1 MHFFRLPLVA
11 LAGLLLAPAAF
22 AADTSPN
29 AGDAGLLQL
38 AQANGPGKDGK
49 NKQQKKADKPN
60 SGQKQKAQ
68 AQNQQHPKQPPKPQ
82 AQPKPKPKAE
92 PKPKPAPKPK
102 AEPKPKPAPKPKAE
116 PKPAPK
122 PKAEPKPAPKPKAE
136 PKPVPKPKAEPKPA
150 PKPKAEPKPAPKPKA
165 DGKPKQD
172 AKPKPAPKPNKDGQ
186 KPEPKKRS
194 VQDVAPSLEPKP
206 DSEPGPEPTP
216 DPKPEPA
223 PEEPKVPDEPAS
235 KPDPTPVKPDQK
247 PGGNNGQKDGKNQ
260 GGKNQGGKNQGG
272 KNQGGKNQDGQK
284 QSGQKPNGQ
293 KPNGQKKDAQKPAG
307 QQKSGQKPN
316 AQQKDG
322 QKKTNQ
328 PSATQQ
334 KASPQRNRDGDRTR
348 QGTRDGSR
356 DGDRNRQGSRD
367 GSRDGSRNG
376 NKAWD
381 RRNADWDRRD
391 RDRDRN
397 RHPRYGEY
405 RKDWQR
411 DNRHYRRGVD
421 RDELSSRDL
430 LTGLAIGAVVGA
442 AAPVLFDNGQRR
454 FVEDDGRVYVY
465 GNDRQ
470 RFDVYGDGYTERL
483 PDGRTR
489 EVYRRPDGTEII
501 TVRGPDGYILTR
513 TRRYPNGQEV
523 VLIDDFRR
531 GPPPPVV
538 LGPVQYA
545 GPRDQY
551 VVDYGQASRE
561 DLYGALMAQPVER
574 LPRTYT
580 LEEVR
585 EYPRIRERM
594 PRVDISTVTFD
605 TDSSV
610 IEESQ
615 VPEIEYLADVLNE
628 ILEENPEEVF
638 MIEGHTDATGP
649 ELYNLA
655 LSDRRAESVAIVLT
669 DYYGIPPENLVT
681 QGYGEEYLEVPTEG
695 PERRNRR
702 VTVRRI
708 TPLIRQAEAQ

>member
-1 MHFFRLPLVA
+1 MHFFRLPFVA
-11 LAGLLLAPAAF
+11 LAGMLLAPAAL
-22 AADTSPN
+22 AADTSPH
-29 AGDAGLLQL
+29 AVDSGLLQL
-38 AQANGPGKDGK
+38 AQADGPANKQKDGK
-49 NKQQKKADKPN
+49 NKQQKKADKPKP
-60 SGQKQKAQ
+60 GQNQKAQ
-68 AQNQQHPKQPPKPQ
+68 GQPQQQPKQP
-82 AQPKPKPKAE
+82 PKPKAE
-92 PKPKPAPKPK
+92 PKPKPAPKPAPKPK

-136 PKPVPKPKAEPKPA
+136 PKPA
-150 PKPKAEPKPAPKPKA
+150 PKPKAEPNPAPKPKA
-165 DGKPKQD
+165 D
-172 AKPKPAPKPNKDGQ
+172 AKPKPAPKPNKESQ
-186 KPEPKKRS
+186 KSDSKKPDPKKRS
-194 VQDVAPSLEPKP
+194 VQDVAPSLTPPAEPKPEPEEPKSEPNPEPAGEEPKP
-206 DSEPGPEPTP
+206 D
-216 DPKPEPA
+216 PKPD
-223 PEEPKVPDEPAS
+223 PKVPDEEAS
-235 KPDPTPVKPDQK
+235 KPEPVKPDQK
-247 PGGNNGQKDGKNQ
+247 AGGKDGQKNGQKN
-260 GGKNQGGKNQGG
+260 
-272 KNQGGKNQDGQK
+272 GQK
-284 QSGQKPNGQ
+284 Q
-293 KPNGQKKDAQKPAG
+293 NGQKKDAQKPN
-307 QQKSGQKPN
+307 GQKKDGQKQN

-322 QKKTNQ
+322 QKKTSK

-348 QGTRDGSR
+348 QGSRDGSR
-356 DGDRNRQGSRD
+356 DGDRNRQ

-381 RRNADWDRRD
+381 RRNADWQRRD

-397 RHPRYGEY
+397 RHPRYSDY

-411 DNRHYRRGVD
+411 DHRHYRRGID

-430 LTGLAIGAVVGA
+430 LTGLAIGAVIGA
-442 AAPVLFDNGQRR
+442 TAPVLFDNGQRR
-454 FVEDDGRVYVY
+454 FVEDNGRVYVY
-465 GNDRQ
+465 GNDRE
-470 RFDVYGDGYTERL
+470 RFNVYGDGYTERL

-501 TVRGPDGYILTR
+501 TVRAPDGYILTR
-513 TRRYPNGQEV
+513 TRRYPNGQEL

-545 GPRDQY
+545 GPRDRY

-561 DLYGALMAQPVER
+561 ELYGALMAQPVER

-594 PRVDISTVTFD
+594 PRVDISTVTFE
-605 TDSSV
+605 TDSSI

-708 TPLIRQAEAQ
+708 TPLIRQAEAE